1 MYESET
7 DINNSLVEFLTADNL
22 YRPDKDH
29 AEA

>member
-1 MYESET
+1 MKARQT
-7 DINNSLVEFLTADNL
+7 NNSLVEFLTADNH